1 MSVPL
6 CLAPLS
12 GDHARCPCYWFF
24 LEDRLNHSYG
34 ANQKHGPLMPTLIS
48 VWKSSSKVYTMWGLP
63 PSPLHAC
70 MQCVL
75 SRFTCIQLC
84 ATLWTIARQA
94 SLSMGF
100 SRQGYW
106 SGLPCPPP
114 GDLPSPGI
122 KPTSLKSP
130 ALAGGFFT
138 TGATWEASIS
148 LALIQF
154 GI

>member
-1 MSVPL
+1 MPVLLVFLRGQAEPQLWSQPKTWPIDTYLNL
-6 CLAPLS
+6 CLKVLFKSLYDVGASPVSL
-12 GDHARCPCYWFF
+12 ARMR
-24 LEDRLNHSYG
+24 E
-34 ANQKHGPLMPTLIS
+34 
-48 VWKSSSKVYTMWGLP
+48 
-63 PSPLHAC
+63 
-70 MQCVL
+70 CVL
-75 SRFTCIQLC
+75 SRFTCVQLC

-114 GDLPSPGI
+114 GDLPNPGI

-130 ALAGGFFT
+130 ALAGGVFT